1 MRLPVLSMKNVQ
13 VIDGAINSVFE
24 IYAIP
29 DDVFV
34 RLFPNGTDVA
44 FAEDFSDN
52 DSVWTDFYKHRID
65 KKSVRGIDGTLHL
78 FKKAEVASYFPT
90 RKEAE
95 VK

>member
-1 MRLPVLSMKNVQ
+1 MKNVQ
-13 VIDGAINSVFE
+13 IIDGAMNSLFE

-34 RLFPNGTDVA
+34 RLFPSGADVA
-44 FAEDFSDN
+44 FAEDFAESD
-52 DSVWTDFYKHRID
+52 SLWAGFYKHRVD

-78 FKKAEVASYFPT
+78 TKKAEVACFFPT

-95 VK
+95 VR